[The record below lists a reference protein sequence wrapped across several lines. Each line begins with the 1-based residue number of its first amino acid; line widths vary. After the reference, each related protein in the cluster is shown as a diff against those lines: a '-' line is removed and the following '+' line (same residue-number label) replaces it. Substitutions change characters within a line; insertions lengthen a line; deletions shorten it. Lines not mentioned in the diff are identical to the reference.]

1 MIANIIRVR
10 RNGEGEIASVWR
22 IAVAVGST
30 TGQCSRACRD
40 IRQNSAQRGWSIGD
54 MYNVAIIEDNVSVGR
69 EVGVDENRLL
79 ESIFNRL
86 KIDDGRAK
94 RISRSLG
101 KSKLHHC

>member
-1 MIANIIRVR
+1 
-10 RNGEGEIASVWR
+10 
-22 IAVAVGST
+22 
-30 TGQCSRACRD
+30 
-40 IRQNSAQRGWSIGD
+40 

-79 ESIFNRL
+79 ELIFNRL